1 MSIVVRMITILP
13 HETSWAMRR
22 ADEVARLKSRLGDL
36 LIEHVGSTAV
46 PGLAAK
52 PVIDLLVGLDD
63 SSDEERVSRCLKALG
78 YQKGQS
84 QSNEPRT
91 FFFERTDDSAGT
103 FHLHVAPRDSVY
115 WRDMINF
122 RDALRTDE
130 DLAYEYVALK
140 QRLAATFAYDID
152 AYSAG
157 KSDFVA
163 RALRGKK

>member
-1 MSIVVRMITILP
+1 MITILP
-13 HETSWAMRR
+13 HDPSWAKRR

-63 SSDEERVSRCLKALG
+63 ASDGERVSGCLKALN

-84 QSNEPRT
+84 QSNEPGT
-91 FFFERTDDSAGT
+91 LFFERTDGSGGT
-103 FHLHVAPRDSVY
+103 FHLHVAPRESVY
-115 WRDMINF
+115 WRDMLNF
-122 RDALRTDE
+122 RDALRADP
-130 DLAYEYVALK
+130 DLACEYVALK
-140 QRLAATFAYDID
+140 ERLAAAFPHDID

-163 RALRGKK
+163 AALRGRK